1 MAFTGTSLL
10 SLPIITT
17 GTESGAWGNITNN
30 GLTQYLDTSIAG
42 ALSITSSITLANT
55 SGDASGTN
63 LASTTAQY
71 RTLVVPASGPSANIV
86 ITAPSSNRTYHVV
99 NRNATYTVQ
108 IRAGANSGVTLG
120 VNQSATVTYN
130 STSAD
135 YELVG
140 VVGASTATDNAVARF
155 DGTTGEII
163 QNSGATIDDS
173 ANFSTTGTA
182 TATKLIP
189 TGNVTAGN
197 GMYSPTTN
205 TLAWSNN
212 GSETMRLDSSGNLG
226 IGATPGNR
234 LLVSSPL
241 TGTTPRSNI
250 VLRVQSENTG
260 RDVSIQLSD
269 NVTNAA
275 EIGMV
280 SGNLYFAT
288 SAVERVRI
296 DTSGNLL
303 VGATS
308 ALASNTSSFVN
319 SGYSTLT
326 LRNSSSTAGY
336 FWYAGPDSSGNFII
350 YNNNTT
356 GQYMNYGSTSWSAF
370 SDERIKTNLVPFENP
385 LQKVLSIRAR
395 LGRYITDADDVS
407 RSFIIA
413 QDVQKVLPE
422 AVDIHKDDQGTLGLR
437 YTDLIPLLT
446 AAIQEQQALIQSLT
460 ARVAALEGTQP

>member
-197 GMYSPTTN
+197 GMYLPTTN

-303 VGATS
+303 VGTTSGTAQVNITATS
-308 ALASNTSSFVN
+308 AKNVTDWRNYNDVGYGVACLNSSGGVAGSITWTASTTSFSTSSDYRLKENVQ
-319 SGYSTLT
+319 
-326 LRNSSSTAGY
+326 
-336 FWYAGPDSSGNFII
+336 PM
-350 YNNNTT
+350 T
-356 GQYMNYGSTSWSAF
+356 G
-370 SDERIKTNLVPFENP
+370 
-385 LQKVLSIRAR
+385 
-395 LGRYITDADDVS
+395 
-407 RSFIIA
+407 
-413 QDVQKVLPE
+413 
-422 AVDIHKDDQGTLGLR
+422 
-437 YTDLIPLLT
+437 
-446 AAIQEQQALIQSLT
+446 AL
-460 ARVAALEGTQP
+460 ARVAALKPVTYKWKADGSAGQGFIAHELQEIAPYAVSGEKDGEQMQGVDYGKLTPILTAALQEAITKIETLETRIAVLEAK

>member
-197 GMYSPTTN
+197 GMYLPAAN

-212 GSETMRLDSSGNLG
+212 GAETMRIDSSGNVLVGQTSYGAETVGVGVNPAGLINIAQNNSTSSGTG
-226 IGATPGNR
+226 IQIYSTAALAYRFYVTMA
-234 LLVSSPL
+234 
-241 TGTTPRSNI
+241 GTI
-250 VLRVQSENTG
+250 
-260 RDVSIQLSD
+260 
-269 NVTNAA
+269 
-275 EIGMV
+275 
-280 SGNLYFAT
+280 FAT
-288 SAVERVRI
+288 STTITGISDQRLKENIRDLDDGLEKVMALQPRKFDWKE
-296 DTSGNLL
+296 GK
-303 VGATS
+303 GA
-308 ALASNTSSFVN
+308 
-319 SGYSTLT
+319 
-326 LRNSSSTAGY
+326 
-336 FWYAGPDSSGNFII
+336 D
-350 YNNNTT
+350 
-356 GQYMNYGSTSWSAF
+356 
-370 SDERIKTNLVPFENP
+370 IKN
-385 LQKVLSIRAR
+385 AR
-395 LGRYITDADDVS
+395 G
-407 RSFIIA
+407 FIA
-413 QDVQKVLPE
+413 QEFETVFPDL
-422 AVDIHKDDQGTLGLR
+422 ISTWKDPAPDGEEPYKSVR
-437 YTDLIPLLT
+437 ADLIPTLVK
-446 AAIQEQQALIQSLT
+446 AIQEQQALINELR
-460 ARVAALEGTQP
+460 ARVAALESQP